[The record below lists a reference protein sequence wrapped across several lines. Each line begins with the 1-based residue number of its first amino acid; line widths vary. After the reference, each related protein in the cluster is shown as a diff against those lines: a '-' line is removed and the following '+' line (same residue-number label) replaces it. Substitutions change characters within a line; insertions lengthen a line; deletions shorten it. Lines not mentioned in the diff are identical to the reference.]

1 MRTIFF
7 ILLLITMISN
17 SYGNAQ
23 DLSKLLPEKTGLWL
37 AKDSDHYYDEETLYN
52 YIDGGAELYISY
64 NFDKVVSR
72 RYVRDGHADLVIEL
86 FDMQEPRNALGVFT
100 NMREKNQNEFGQ
112 GSQYIEGS
120 MIFWKDRYFVAI
132 SCITINS
139 EIKDAIYDLARKV
152 DSSITTKGEVPA
164 LLNLLPQSRLAPEG
178 YTVFHHYIW
187 TNAFYFI
194 SNDNILH
201 INDSTNA
208 VLAKY
213 GDPKHRTY
221 LLVVEYPD
229 TETAQKAHQYFIA
242 KFSKGTGPQKLED
255 KTWHIANVKDRY
267 VIAVFN
273 GADKKQI
280 TQLASEVEQ
289 NISKR

>member
-1 MRTIFF
+1 MHSIA
-7 ILLLITMISN
+7 S
-17 SYGNAQ
+17 GNNQ
-23 DLSKLLPEKTGLWL
+23 NLGRLLPEKTGRWI
-37 AKDSDHYYDEETLYN
+37 AKDTDHYYNNETLYS

-72 RYVRDGHADLVIEL
+72 RFVSEGHADIVIEL
-86 FDMQEPRNALGVFT
+86 FDMQQPRNALGVFS

-132 SCITINS
+132 SCITIDN
-139 EIKDAIYDLARKV
+139 EIKEAIYDLARKT
-152 DSSITTKGEVPA
+152 DEAITTKGEIPA
-164 LLNLLPQSRLAPEG
+164 ILNLLPQNGLVQNG

-194 SNDNILH
+194 SNENILQ

-208 VLAKY
+208 ILARY
-213 GDPKHRTY
+213 GNAKQRTY
-221 LLVVEYPD
+221 LMIIEYPD
-229 TETAQKAHQYFIA
+229 VQSAQKAHQNFISRY
-242 KFSKGTGPQKLED
+242 SKGLGPQKLED
-255 KTWHIANVKDRY
+255 KTWHITTLKDKY

-273 GADKKQI
+273 GESKKQVS
-280 TQLASEVEQ
+280 QLTADVELM
-289 NISKR
+289 ISKQ